1 MYINYVYLY
10 IYVSLYIYHYIYS
23 FKQVREAQLA
33 QYNFILVV
41 GAQEMEA
48 LSVNIRTRDNQVQ
61 GTLTI
66 PDLIK
71 KFKKLEE
78 EYL

>member
-1 MYINYVYLY
+1 VDETPRTLN
-10 IYVSLYIYHYIYS
+10 
-23 FKQVREAQLA
+23 KKVREAQLA

-41 GAQEMEA
+41 GSSEMEA
-48 LSVNIRTRDNQVQ
+48 LSVNIRTRDNEVQ

-66 PDLIK
+66 PELIK

-78 EYL
+78 DYL